1 MKHVLKF
8 ALILVSFLL
17 ATSAQAL
24 TLTGSPCTSNR
35 LCDPVAVDTADEVAL
50 YSTPTASTFTVILN
64 GKNYIG
70 QSNGFGGIN
79 AVAIADDQTQIQVAV
94 TFLHLTTTITSGRRA
109 GSVVQHWAIT
119 GGSIQ

>member
-1 MKHVLKF
+1 MKL

-24 TLTGSPCTSNR
+24 TLTGSGCTSNR

-50 YSTPTASTFTVILN
+50 YSTPTASTFTVVFN
-64 GKNYIG
+64 GKNYTG
-70 QSNGFGGIN
+70 QSNGFGDIN
-79 AVAIADDQTQIQVAV
+79 AVATAEDNTQIQVAV
-94 TFLHLTTTITSGRRA
+94 MFLHWTTTITSGRRA